1 MTQLSW
7 VRPADGRMVNRSPK
21 IERGALA
28 GAAFL
33 IAIYVGMVVLTGRAL
48 STIDP
53 NALAPFVS

>member
-7 VRPADGRMVNRSPK
+7 VRPADGRRADRSPK
-21 IERGALA
+21 IKRGALA

-33 IAIYVGMVVLTGRAL
+33 ITVYVGMVVLVGRAL
-48 STIDP
+48 STIEP